1 MHLHQID
8 AHDDNKLD
16 LSQHPPPQAHDA
28 KMSISITTLHFASMF
43 KEIMHHDGY
52 YYYYYY
58 YYYYF

>member
-52 YYYYYY
+52 
-58 YYYYF
+58 